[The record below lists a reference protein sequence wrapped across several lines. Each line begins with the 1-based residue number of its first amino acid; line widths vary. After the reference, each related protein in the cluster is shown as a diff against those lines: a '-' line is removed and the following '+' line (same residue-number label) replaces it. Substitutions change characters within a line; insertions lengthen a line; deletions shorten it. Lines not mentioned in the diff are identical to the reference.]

1 LPFESCKG
9 ILECVKFS
17 EKEIADKK
25 KKNVMIMKN
34 DFLFI
39 KFNRGEDEE
48 IQRKDYMAMKGH
60 ENFFNRES
68 RESSRILKIPDN

>member
-1 LPFESCKG
+1 M
-9 ILECVKFS
+9 KFN
-17 EKEIADKK
+17 EKEIVDKK
-25 KKNVMIMKN
+25 KKYVMIMKN

-48 IQRKDYMAMKGH
+48 IQRKDYIATKGH